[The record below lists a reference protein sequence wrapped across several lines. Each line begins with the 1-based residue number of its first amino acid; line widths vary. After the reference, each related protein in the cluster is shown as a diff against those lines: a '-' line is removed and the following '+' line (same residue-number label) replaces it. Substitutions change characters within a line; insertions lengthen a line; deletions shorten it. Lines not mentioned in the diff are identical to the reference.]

1 MIKEEPIQER
11 IARTF
16 SGCQRDRVYESKT
29 ADSLKALK
37 ITAPAARE
45 EGIAILDVAPV
56 SPAFGKI
63 LMQIP
68 LPPDLVAH
76 HIFFDRTQTKAY
88 VAALGKAE
96 LHTFSLTEFPYR
108 LRKIPVPGCE
118 VGEDVIF
125 SENNSTWYLTC
136 MGSAAV
142 AWGDVATDTVR
153 GLMKL
158 PGTYPHGLAV
168 HTGIDRGLVTS
179 TVRASDLGD
188 AGEVVSV
195 FQPSTKKVLGQIKL
209 SNEPGFRACAGVRFR
224 AAQGQRAA
232 RDVFPQGRCEPHVPD
247 HGGAGASAH
256 LRYLEPLAA
265 ETAEKPESG

>member
-1 MIKEEPIQER
+1 MFLLSTAALYFLVRAGSIQ
-11 IARTF
+11 TLP
-16 SGCQRDRVYESKT
+16 Y
-29 ADSLKALK
+29 
-37 ITAPAARE
+37 
-45 EGIAILDVAPV
+45 AILDIDPE
-56 SPAFGKI
+56 SPAFSKI
-63 LMQIP
+63 LMQVP

-118 VGEDVIF
+118 VGEDAIF
-125 SENNSTWYLTC
+125 SEDNSTWYLTC
-136 MGSAAV
+136 MSSAAV

-153 GLMKL
+153 VLMKF
-158 PGTYPHGLAV
+158 PGTYPHGVAV

-209 SNEPGFRACAGVRFR
+209 SNKPSPAGEAPVELLF
-224 AAQGQRAA
+224 
-232 RDVFPQGRCEPHVPD
+232 VL
-247 HGGAGASAH
+247 GANPPVVYSTNMFGASLWAATWNPTGQDF
-256 LRYLEPLAA
+256 EPAQAFDFAPLKVGVPLV
-265 ETAEKPESG
+265 T